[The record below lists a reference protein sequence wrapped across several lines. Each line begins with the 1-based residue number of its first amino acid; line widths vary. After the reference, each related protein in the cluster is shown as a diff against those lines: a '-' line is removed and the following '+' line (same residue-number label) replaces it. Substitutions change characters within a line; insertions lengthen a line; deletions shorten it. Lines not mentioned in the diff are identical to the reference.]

1 MLTNLN
7 VTDIDTGRKVFRR
20 DVLNSITI
28 WETRFGFEP
37 KTPLKAQSPTCR
49 STKLTSATSTTPAKQ

>member
-28 WETRFGFEP
+28 
-37 KTPLKAQSPTCR
+37 
-49 STKLTSATSTTPAKQ
+49 